1 MVPNRLRRTPE
12 VIDDYLTFASFNAL
26 MIQFEDKWNDIVNA
40 LLQYQNGMRKFD
52 DTIPA
57 IKRQLSVLGQEMDRA
72 STREVLNDD
81 YTYRMR
87 DGEGAPKYKQKGLNG

>member
-12 VIDDYLTFASFNAL
+12 VIEDYLTYATFNAL
-26 MIQFEDKWNDIVNA
+26 MIQFEDQWNDIVNA
-40 LLQYQNGMRKFD
+40 LIEYRNGIRTFN

-57 IKRQLSVLGQEMDRA
+57 IKRQLSVLGQEMDRT

-87 DGEGAPKYKQKGLNG
+87 DGEGPPKYKQEGLNG